1 MSKAR
6 WSSRF
11 FFGGG
16 WLVLFSVTGCGG
28 SKVEPVGAA
37 VAAKVEGW
45 QEGSEQEETA
55 RAGNRSLFV
64 DAAPASDQLSIVRP
78 VGLADCSAVLIGPRV
93 LVTAGHCVEGPSGTN
108 GIGPTVKIELDSQK
122 GTCEAAGVGYSLLDL
137 AFCRLDGPVFNWR
150 KFETAV
156 LTTEPEWAPAK
167 GDRLRAVGWG
177 VKPTDPTYS
186 HLGQAEVTVT
196 NAGEPCLYGTADSDP
211 QGGDS
216 GGAVLYE
223 KPGSRRLVAV
233 VATTNTSTPMG
244 QFCMTNLSGTA
255 AQKFFDDWAGRH
267 EPLGGVCGHDLLA
280 GSGDCMP

>member
-6 WSSRF
+6 WPSRF

-28 SKVEPVGAA
+28 SKVEPAGAA

-108 GIGPTVKIELDSQK
+108 GIGPTVKIELDSQE
-122 GTCEAAGVGYSLLDL
+122 GTCEAAGVGYSLPDL

-156 LTTEPEWAPAK
+156 LTTEPAWAPAVGSK
-167 GDRLRAVGWG
+167 LRGVGWG
-177 VKPTDPTYS
+177 LPTSGSTYS
-186 HLGQAEVTVT
+186 HLGQAMVKVEAVS
-196 NAGEPCLYGTADSDP
+196 EPCLYGKADSDP

-223 KPGSRRLVAV
+223 KSASRRLVAV
-233 VATTNTSTPMG
+233 VATMNSATPMG
-244 QFCMTNLSGTA
+244 QFCMTNLSGTMA
-255 AQKFFDDWAGRH
+255 KKFFADWVGRH
-267 EPLGGVCGHDLLA
+267 APHGGVCGHDLLA